1 MNHALASN
9 PLIIADEA
17 ASVHEAEQ
25 YLADFS
31 DVWTLLPP
39 DLQPSALRDAFW
51 SLTIVWLSNPLQAE
65 IRLSAV
71 ARAVSLPKSELRQ
84 QIKHRAEIC
93 TNYRQ
98 LWKRN
103 RAAVEKEALQ
113 WML

>member
-1 MNHALASN
+1 MNSLASN
-9 PLIIADEA
+9 PLVIAEEA
-17 ASVHEAEQ
+17 ASVHDAEQ

-31 DVWTLLPP
+31 DVWALLPP
-39 DLQPSALRDAFW
+39 DLQPSALRNALW
-51 SLTIVWLSNPLQAE
+51 SVTIVWLANPLHAE
-65 IRLSAV
+65 IRLAAV
-71 ARAVSLPKSELRQ
+71 ARAASLPKSELRQ

-103 RAAVEKEALQ
+103 RVAVEKEALQ